1 MNKISYDPKNW
12 DEVCRLLGA
21 YMDTC
26 LTPEEIEKQKD
37 EVEFLFCSLE
47 NCWKALCEQYEAK
60 PTDEKRC
67 ELNTIRKVT
76 NELRR
81 SWNCKSKEAS
91 WKNGLLSSKNNERIS
106 SFYIRAFMSFRRRST
121 LFRLRREIQSYL
133 KKTMQQTK

>member
-47 NCWKALCEQYEAK
+47 NCWK
-60 PTDEKRC
+60 
-67 ELNTIRKVT
+67 VT

-81 SWNCKSKEAS
+81 SWNCKSKEA
-91 WKNGLLSSKNNERIS
+91 
-106 SFYIRAFMSFRRRST
+106 RAEEKAIELEEWIAFFQ
-121 LFRLRREIQSYL
+121 E
-133 KKTMQQTK
+133 

>member
-60 PTDEKRC
+60 PTDKKRC

-81 SWNCKSKEAS
+81 SWNCKSKSEA
-91 WKNGLLSSKNNERIS
+91 
-106 SFYIRAFMSFRRRST
+106 IRRTAKEKGKDHGR
-121 LFRLRREIQSYL
+121 
-133 KKTMQQTK
+133 

>member
-26 LTPEEIEKQKD
+26 FTPEEIEKQKD

-81 SWNCKSKEAS
+81 SWNCKSKEA
-91 WKNGLLSSKNNERIS
+91 
-106 SFYIRAFMSFRRRST
+106 RAEEKAIELEEWIAFFQ
-121 LFRLRREIQSYL
+121 E
-133 KKTMQQTK
+133 

>member
-81 SWNCKSKEAS
+81 SWNC
-91 WKNGLLSSKNNERIS
+91 
-106 SFYIRAFMSFRRRST
+106 
-121 LFRLRREIQSYL
+121 
-133 KKTMQQTK
+133 

>member
-1 MNKISYDPKNW
+1 
-12 DEVCRLLGA
+12 
-21 YMDTC
+21 MDTC

-76 NELRR
+76 NVKTGHCYTNLL
-81 SWNCKSKEAS
+81 CSKEERSVRSVADYTREFGKPS
-91 WKNGLLSSKNNERIS
+91 VKKNMER
-106 SFYIRAFMSFRRRST
+106 
-121 LFRLRREIQSYL
+121 EN
-133 KKTMQQTK
+133 

>member
-81 SWNCKSKEAS
+81 S
-91 WKNGLLSSKNNERIS
+91 
-106 SFYIRAFMSFRRRST
+106 
-121 LFRLRREIQSYL
+121 
-133 KKTMQQTK
+133 

>member
-81 SWNCKSKEAS
+81 SWNCKSKEA
-91 WKNGLLSSKNNERIS
+91 
-106 SFYIRAFMSFRRRST
+106 RA
-121 LFRLRREIQSYL
+121 EEKAIEL
-133 KKTMQQTK
+133 KEWIAFFQE